1 MHLAVGDVVRD
12 RTDQALGTVA
22 GLARHP
28 DGPLVAFQ
36 VASELHIA
44 DPGDL
49 DLVARAAV
57 RATPR
62 RNAARATGY
71 VLAVLFAF
79 VAGHSA
85 REVGADWLLT
95 FLAGVGGFS
104 AVTTAVRWS
113 ARLVSPRRFR
123 I

>member
-22 GLARHP
+22 GLASHT

-36 VASELHIA
+36 VASDLHLA
-44 DPGDL
+44 EPGDL
-49 DLVARAAV
+49 DLVARAAPPT
-57 RATPR
+57 TPR
-62 RNAARATGY
+62 RHAARAAGY
-71 VLAVLFAF
+71 VFAALLAF

-95 FLAGVGGFS
+95 ALAAVGGFS
-104 AVTTAVRWS
+104 AATTAVRWP
-113 ARLVSPRRFR
+113 ARLASPRRFR
-123 I
+123 V